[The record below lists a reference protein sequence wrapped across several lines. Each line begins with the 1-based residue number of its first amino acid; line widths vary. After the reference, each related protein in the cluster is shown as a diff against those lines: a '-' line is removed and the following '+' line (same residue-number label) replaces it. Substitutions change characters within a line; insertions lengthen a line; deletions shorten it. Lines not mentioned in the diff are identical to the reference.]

1 MKKWI
6 VCILSVVMIFALAAC
21 GGKSE
26 DSADA
31 DQAEKK
37 AETATAVQRDL
48 PEGDYEEVGS
58 GTFYLSGASGS
69 TENGD
74 EIIIYPDM
82 NALPYA
88 HLDIELWDMDG
99 SILTYVYIDGVKVK
113 EKQVGAGLQSSMSLQ
128 EEWQVTEGDHIV
140 EAVQYADN
148 DTSGEMVFYRSAKY
162 TVKSE

>member
-1 MKKWI
+1 
-6 VCILSVVMIFALAAC
+6 MIFALAAC
-21 GGKSE
+21 GGKPSG
-26 DSADA
+26 SANT
-31 DQAEKK
+31 DQTEKK
-37 AETATAVQRDL
+37 TEATTEKATTVQRDL
-48 PEGDYEEVGS
+48 PEGDYEELGS
-58 GTFYLSGASGS
+58 GSFYLSGASGS

-88 HLDIELWDMDG
+88 HLDIEQWDMDG

-113 EKQVGAGLQSSMSLQ
+113 EKQVGAGLQSSMGLQ

-162 TVKSE
+162 TVKSK